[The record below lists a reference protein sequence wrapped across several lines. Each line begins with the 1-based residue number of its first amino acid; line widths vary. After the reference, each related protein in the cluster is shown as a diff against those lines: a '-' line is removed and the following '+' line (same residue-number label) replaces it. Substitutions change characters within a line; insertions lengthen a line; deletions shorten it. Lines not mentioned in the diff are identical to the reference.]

1 MPPDALARDAL
12 SVDVWTFAAIAA
24 MAAAT
29 YFTRVFGYLLVR
41 RVTVSGRLASALEA
55 VPGAILTAIIAPM
68 AFATGPAESGAAL
81 VTVLLALRLPLIVAV
96 AGGCLAVVGLR
107 LLLL

>member
-1 MPPDALARDAL
+1 MQLDPLA
-12 SVDVWTFAAIAA
+12 FAAIAA
-24 MAAAT
+24 MAAST
-29 YFTRVFGYLLVR
+29 YFTRIIGYWLVR
-41 RVTVSGRLASALEA
+41 RTTVSGRLASALEA

-81 VTVLLALRLPLIVAV
+81 ITVLLALRLPLIFAV

-107 LLLL
+107 LLLAG

>member
-1 MPPDALARDAL
+1 MQLDPLTL
-12 SVDVWTFAAIAA
+12 TAIAA

-29 YFTRVFGYLLVR
+29 YFTRVFGYWLVR
-41 RVTVSGRLASALEA
+41 RTTVSGRLASALEA
-55 VPGAILTAIIAPM
+55 VPGAVLTALIAPM

-81 VTVLLALRLPLIVAV
+81 ITVLLALRLPLIVAV

-107 LLLL
+107 LLLG

>member
-1 MPPDALARDAL
+1 MQLDPVTL
-12 SVDVWTFAAIAA
+12 AAILA

-29 YFTRVFGYLLVR
+29 YFTRVCGYWLVR
-41 RVTVSGRLASALEA
+41 RTTVSGRLASALEA
-55 VPGAILTAIIAPM
+55 VPGAVLTAIIAPM

-96 AGGCLAVVGLR
+96 AGGCLAVVGFR
-107 LLLL
+107 LLLG

>member
-1 MPPDALARDAL
+1 MQLDPLTA
-12 SVDVWTFAAIAA
+12 AAIFA
-24 MAAAT
+24 MAAST
-29 YFTRVFGYLLVR
+29 YFTRVVGYWLVR
-41 RVTVSGRLASALEA
+41 RTTVSGRLASALEA

-81 VTVLLALRLPLIVAV
+81 ITVLLALRLPLIAAV

-107 LLLL
+107 LLLGA

>member
-1 MPPDALARDAL
+1 MQLDPLALA
-12 SVDVWTFAAIAA
+12 AILA
-24 MAAAT
+24 MAAST
-29 YFTRVFGYLLVR
+29 YFTRIFGYWLVR
-41 RVTVSGRLASALEA
+41 RTTVSGRMASALEA

-81 VTVLLALRLPLIVAV
+81 ITVLLALRLPLIVAV

-107 LLLL
+107 LLLG